1 MRYKNILFDL
11 DGTLMESHYGITNAV
26 RESLLQFNIIENDMA
41 KLISFVGPP
50 LYDSYKSIYGIEGEE
65 YIKALDTFH
74 IYYRTKGIYE
84 AKAYAGLE
92 DSLCRLKN
100 QGYRLF
106 VATSKPEPEAR
117 RVVEHFGLQA
127 YFDFVGG
134 SDGDHGTSR
143 DSKAAVIRYVLEENG
158 ILAEE
163 SIMIGDRKHD
173 IIGAKKNAMMSVGVL
188 YGYGD
193 YEELE
198 LAGADYI
205 LNTTKDIADFFTDRA
220 MG

>member
-11 DGTLMESHYGITNAV
+11 DGTLVESHYGITNAV
-26 RESLLQFNIIENDMA
+26 KESLLQFNIIENDMS
-41 KLISFVGPP
+41 KLLTFVGPP
-50 LYDSYKSIYGIEGEE
+50 LYDTYKSLYGIEGEN
-65 YIKALDTFH
+65 YIKALDSFH
-74 IYYRTKGIYE
+74 AYYRAKGIYE
-84 AKAYAGLE
+84 AKIYKGIKE
-92 DSLCRLKN
+92 SLGALKEK
-100 QGYRLF
+100 GYRLF

-117 RVVEHFGLQA
+117 RVIEHFELGK

-158 ILAEE
+158 IAAGN

-173 IIGAKKNAMMSVGVL
+173 IIGSKANNMMSIGVL

-193 YEELE
+193 YEELSD
-198 LAGADYI
+198 AGADYI
-205 LNTTKDIADFFTDRA
+205 IEKTGELASFF
-220 MG
+220 